1 MKPTPFVAGVA
12 IAAFALLLLFAAG
25 CGDDAGERV
34 QSLPSP
40 AAPQTVAPPTNTPE
54 PTNTSTPEPT
64 PTSTPVPTPHEHTR
78 THTYQH
84 T

>member
-34 QSLPSP
+34 QSSRR
-40 AAPQTVAPPTNTPE
+40 PPRPK
-54 PTNTSTPEPT
+54 P
-64 PTSTPVPTPHEHTR
+64 
-78 THTYQH
+78 
-84 T
+84 